1 MPRTDQQMANMLL
14 GGGGGVGD
22 VDIAPN
28 YPGAYRGAGVGLS
41 VQPRYIGAP
50 INRVDANTP
59 LDRAVNVSAT
69 QYVAADTTW
78 FGLGSTTIPASD
90 RVTIQL
96 KPLRPFVPQRQYHP
110 STIQDLL
117 IRSASI
123 GGTNIYSNVAGV
135 PVELFSEVS
144 TSPQIEW
151 PTLETSVGIDFEV
164 ENLVAIAQPFR
175 GALYGTAARR

>member
-1 MPRTDQQMANMLL
+1 MLL
-14 GGGGGVGD
+14 GGRGGVGD

-28 YPGAYRGAGVGLS
+28 YPGYGRSGVGLN
-41 VQPRYIGAP
+41 VQPRYVGAP
-50 INRVDANTP
+50 INRVEGA
-59 LDRAVNVSAT
+59 LDRPVNVSAT

-78 FGLGSTTIPASD
+78 FGLGSTDIAANATQT
-90 RVTIQL
+90 VKL

-110 STIQDLL
+110 STIQDIL
-117 IRSASI
+117 ILQASI
-123 GGTNIYSNVAGV
+123 GGTNIYSNVDGV

-151 PTLETSVGIDFEV
+151 PTLETSVGIDFQV
-164 ENLVAIAQPFR
+164 QNLVASIQPFR